1 MKHTSIDRIR
11 TYRAS
16 GVERLVE
23 LAKFLDG
30 LPGGLLTFS
39 RWYGHRRGCAV
50 GLAVV
55 HSAWI
60 KAQGL
65 DLADEACLKDCRPVY
80 RGRSDWDA
88 VAAFFEIDIDTARRL
103 FSRIGYAGEM
113 RPHPRA
119 VAAAIRRHLAITRFK
134 RKKCEI

>member
-16 GVERLVE
+16 GGERLAE
-23 LAKFLDG
+23 LAGFLDG
-30 LPGGLLTFS
+30 LPGGILTFS
-39 RWYGHRRGCAV
+39 HWYGHGRGCAV

-55 HSAWI
+55 HSAWM

-65 DLADEACLKDCRPVY
+65 ELADDACLKDCRPIY
-80 RGRSDWDA
+80 AGLSDWDA
-88 VAAFFEIDIDTARRL
+88 VSAFFDIDVDTARRL
-103 FSRIGYAGEM
+103 FSRIGYGDEM

-119 VAAAIRRHLAITRFK
+119 VAAAIRRHLALVPVAVAA
-134 RKKCEI
+134 